1 MIMINNNWIK
11 LILGVTV
18 TVILDSCGAV
28 KPQVPAHAISKKN
41 KIEAIKKV
49 DNKKPLQNNK
59 DSEYVLKIKT
69 PVKTEGTTYIQT
81 VEAHSKKVP
90 EQDVNTYSKA
100 HSKKVSIQDEN
111 TYAKAPYKNK
121 VVQQGQKGNDNSSS
135 DQSYS
140 NYIRVKTVY
149 ELATEANP
157 SMFLP
162 HDEFETADEYKKR
175 VSGQVKLMKEIVQ
188 MTSQKMEIKNAQRL
202 QVAKEKE
209 LKSKNILEN
218 IMAESSSPIDFT
230 PTDIG
235 RYNPENETFPII
247 LHNTQYQ
254 ISVPREEA
262 RTFKANFKSVKIKG
276 LKQLKPKYDVSV
288 KVSKAHIRS
297 RPNGSIVGIAN
308 RGDNFEHVQDEDE
321 WYKINY
327 KGQFGFTHMNNAEL
341 KLVDIADS
349 YEFHDM
355 VAIHPT
361 TGSMFAMTSVDKLVK
376 APLNLASR
384 KLFESGQPDGP
395 KE

>member
-1 MIMINNNWIK
+1 MKNNNLIK
-11 LILGVTV
+11 LILGVTMM
-18 TVILDSCGAV
+18 VILESCGAV
-28 KPQVPAHAISKKN
+28 KPQVPAHAVSKK
-41 KIEAIKKV
+41 KIAANAKV
-49 DNKKPLQNNK
+49 DNKKSLEKNK
-59 DSEYVLKIKT
+59 DSEYVLNIKT
-69 PVKTEGTTYIQT
+69 PIKTEGTNYIQT
-81 VEAHSKKVP
+81 VKAYTKKDMA
-90 EQDVNTYSKA
+90 QDNNTYSKVP
-100 HSKKVSIQDEN
+100 SNSQ
-111 TYAKAPYKNK
+111 
-121 VVQQGQKGNDNSSS
+121 VVKDPIRNDNTSS
-135 DQSYS
+135 DRSYS

-149 ELATEANP
+149 ELAMDANP

-175 VSGQVKLMKEIVQ
+175 VSGQVSLMKEIVQ
-188 MTSQKMEIKNAQRL
+188 MTSQKMEIKKAQRL

-209 LKSKNILEN
+209 QKSKNILEN
-218 IMAESSSPIDFT
+218 MMAESSSSIEFT

-262 RTFKANFKSVKIKG
+262 RTFKTNFKSVKIKG
-276 LKQLKPKYDVSV
+276 LKQLKPQYDVSV

-297 RPNGSIVGIAN
+297 RPNGSIVGIAS
-308 RGDNFEHVQDEDE
+308 RGDHFEHVQDEDE

-341 KLVDIADS
+341 KLIDIADS
-349 YEFHDM
+349 YEYHDM

>member
-1 MIMINNNWIK
+1 MINNNLIK
-11 LILGVTV
+11 LILGVTMI
-18 TVILDSCGAV
+18 VILESCGAV
-28 KPQVPAHAISKKN
+28 KPQVPAHAVSKK
-41 KIEAIKKV
+41 KIAANAKV
-49 DNKKPLQNNK
+49 DNKKSLEKNK
-59 DSEYVLKIKT
+59 DSEYVLNIKT
-69 PVKTEGTTYIQT
+69 PIKTEGTNYIQT
-81 VEAHSKKVP
+81 VKAYTKKDMA
-90 EQDVNTYSKA
+90 QDNNTYSKVP
-100 HSKKVSIQDEN
+100 SNSQ
-111 TYAKAPYKNK
+111 
-121 VVQQGQKGNDNSSS
+121 VVKDPIRNDNTSS
-135 DQSYS
+135 DRSYS

-149 ELATEANP
+149 ELAMDANP

-175 VSGQVKLMKEIVQ
+175 VSGQVSLMKEIVQ
-188 MTSQKMEIKNAQRL
+188 MTSQKMEIKKAQRL

-209 LKSKNILEN
+209 QKSKNILEN
-218 IMAESSSPIDFT
+218 MMAESSSSIEFT

-262 RTFKANFKSVKIKG
+262 RTFKTNFKSVKIKG
-276 LKQLKPKYDVSV
+276 LKQLKPQYDVSV

-297 RPNGSIVGIAN
+297 RPNGSIVGIAS
-308 RGDNFEHVQDEDE
+308 RGEHFEHVQDEDE

-341 KLVDIADS
+341 KLIDIADS
-349 YEFHDM
+349 YEYHDM